1 VSASKPFEPISDV
14 LESDPDAFGV
24 GDKVETDWVKQTLRA
39 LDVATEESR
48 ALRKRALI
56 DAFKRNVRSGT
67 YWRIDTRIANYQL
80 PTAMPCADQI
90 VKPLARIRSVSIPS
104 TMWSGSK

>member
-1 VSASKPFEPISDV
+1 MSASKPLNRYQTV

-24 GDKVETDWVKQTLRA
+24 GDKVETDSVKQTLRA
-39 LDVATEESR
+39 LDVATDESR

-67 YWRIDTRIANYQL
+67 YW
-80 PTAMPCADQI
+80 
-90 VKPLARIRSVSIPS
+90 
-104 TMWSGSK
+104 